1 MDNKN
6 NKGLIA
12 IIILLILLLIG
23 VELYGAYD
31 KGLILNKNNTENN
44 NQTEEKD
51 EQKDIEEDNVTFS
64 DSELETYVNYISPMS
79 IGPSPLIYNKDH
91 VSSKN
96 LSAADKIKYIGSH
109 LYRKHTST
117 PDYSYDIIAESEVK
131 KITEKIY
138 GPNSYKRTIFNIGC
152 GDYILNESE
161 GNYYSKTG
169 CGGTTDL
176 FVKNVVI
183 GYKATKNKLEITTAY
198 VFIGGTNEIYKD
210 YNRSISLGYYTD
222 ESGEF
227 SVRESYLE
235 EYIKN
240 NKDNLYHI
248 VYTFESTDG
257 INYYFKEF
265 TNNK

>member
-1 MDNKN
+1 MKNKN
-6 NKGLIA
+6 SGGLI
-12 IIILLILLLIG
+12 IVIILLVIALLGLS
-23 VELYGAYD
+23 VYVAYD
-31 KGLILNKNNTENN
+31 KGFIFD
-44 NQTEEKD
+44 NQSGIEEKETEKQD
-51 EQKDIEEDNVTFS
+51 EQKDTEKVNVTFS

-91 VSSKN
+91 VSSEN
-96 LSAADKIKYIGSH
+96 LSVADKIKYIGSH
-109 LYRKHTST
+109 LYSKHTST
-117 PDYSYDIIAESEVK
+117 PDYNYDIIAESEVK
-131 KITEKIY
+131 NITEKIY
-138 GPNSYKRTIFNIGC
+138 GPNSYERTIFNIGC
-152 GDYILNESE
+152 GEYILNESE
-161 GNYYSKTG
+161 GNYYAKTG
-169 CGGTTDL
+169 CGGSNDL
-176 FVKNVVI
+176 SVSNVVI

-210 YNRSISLGYYTD
+210 YNRSISLGYYN
-222 ESGEF
+222 GEF
-227 SVRESYLE
+227 SARESYLK